1 MNKALFQWHIACLE
15 IVSCHMTGTIPTRT
29 MLIAITIMRT
39 IVIAGCFNSRI
50 RGSTK
55 ESNIWVIR
63 FCCRVLQLGCG
74 VLSSVCPIS
83 FWFSFYINTYQ
94 FMRFV
99 PLFVPP
105 FAVFYVA
112 FISLTEQLRPH
123 MLRELDIRAELEA
136 RQM

>member
-1 MNKALFQWHIACLE
+1 MQG
-15 IVSCHMTGTIPTRT
+15 V
-29 MLIAITIMRT
+29 LIAGFAALQKK
-39 IVIAGCFNSRI
+39 VISGLYGFVVA
-50 RGSTK
+50 
-55 ESNIWVIR
+55 
-63 FCCRVLQLGCG
+63 VLQLGCG